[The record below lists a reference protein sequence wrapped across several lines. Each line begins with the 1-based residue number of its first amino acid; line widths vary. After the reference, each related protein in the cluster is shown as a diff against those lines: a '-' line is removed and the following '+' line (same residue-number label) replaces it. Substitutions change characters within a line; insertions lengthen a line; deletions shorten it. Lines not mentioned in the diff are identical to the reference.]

1 MKKEEFYFDS
11 CDGEHKLHGVRYIP
25 EQGDVTCVL
34 QIVHGMAEYVER
46 YEEFAKFLTDR
57 GVVVVGEDHLGH
69 GKSVEE
75 GGVYGYF
82 CKKDPATIVVKNVH
96 RLKKM
101 TQKLYPN
108 VPYVILGHSM
118 GSFILRN
125 YLCCYGSG
133 ISGAVIMGTGMQASG
148 LICFSKMVAW
158 LLRFICGDKHVSKFL
173 DKAAFG
179 AYNKRVPNPRTSFD
193 WLSRNAES
201 VDAYIADPL
210 CGFTFTTNG
219 FYTLFDLISRV
230 QKRKNLEKMSK
241 TLPIL
246 MMSGTA
252 DPVGDYGKGV
262 RRAYASL
269 RRAGVSDI
277 KFKLYRKGRHEL
289 LNETNRRVIMQ
300 DIYDWMQDAILL
312 SEIQRSI
319 IDDLHKAMGQQPP
332 EPELE
337 EEYE

>member
-25 EQGDVTCVL
+25 EQGEVTCVL

-57 GVVVVGEDHLGH
+57 GVVVTGEDHLGH
-69 GKSVEE
+69 GKSVAED
-75 GGVYGYF
+75 GTYGYF
-82 CKKDPATIVVKNVH
+82 CKKDPATVVVKDVH
-96 RLKKM
+96 HLKKM

-125 YLCCYGSG
+125 YLCRYGAG
-133 ISGAVIMGTGMQASG
+133 ISGAIIMGTGMQARG
-148 LICFSKMVAW
+148 LVKLSKVIARSQR
-158 LLRFICGDKHVSKFL
+158 LICGDRHVSKLL

-179 AYNKRVPNPRTSFD
+179 AYNKRIQDPRTPFD
-193 WLSRNAES
+193 WLSKNTES

-210 CGFTFTTNG
+210 CGFVFTTNG
-219 FYTLFDLISRV
+219 FYTLFELISRV
-230 QKRKNLEKMSK
+230 QKRRNLERVPK

-246 MMSGTA
+246 MMSGAA

-262 RRAYASL
+262 RQAYRSL
-269 RRAGVSDI
+269 REVGVNDI
-277 KFKLYRKGRHEL
+277 KLKMYRKGRHEL
-289 LNETNRRVIMQ
+289 LNETNRHVIMQ

-312 SEIQRSI
+312 SQIQRSI
-319 IDDLHKAMGQQPP
+319 IDDLHKAMGQQQ
-332 EPELE
+332 EQEVE
-337 EEYE
+337 E